1 MLNILANKRLELKF
15 CFKLRFYKR
24 LINSLKRLT
33 TRFNESLNN
42 CKSKIRF
49 TENNFL
55 ELK

>member
-33 TRFNESLNN
+33 TRFNESLNY